1 MLNFCE
7 NMTHMKGEE
16 VLCIMNFYEN
26 GEKMKLDIEITKNT
40 GGENSG
46 DGGLDFTKVVY
57 VSDKKKT
64 IIEGYF
70 LDGYD
75 KETAYGNDDILTT
88 INVMGRSQ
96 KVISAKKII
105 TSDDKKNV
113 GSTYSYYDKIEDDIL
128 VKEMEASKLLNA
140 DGRPTVN
147 QRSNEIFVP
156 FFVTYARVN
165 KIVKDD
171 KGVDKIEVMEYTPNI
186 PVLLG
191 MPCGDLFFQNSPSGI
206 GKDLKKFF
214 TRGFL
219 EKNKIRWTYG
229 ELEDLESLKE
239 DTKEIQKEVAELR
252 RNKNLKEELFGHL
265 LPISYA
271 QWYEETQ
278 GKKYYSVREKEAAA
292 KKGISLNTEL
302 PKSVVVEEEEVIAP
316 PEQKVK
322 AGAKKV
328 PF

>member
-1 MLNFCE
+1 
-7 NMTHMKGEE
+7 
-16 VLCIMNFYEN
+16 
-26 GEKMKLDIEITKNT
+26 MKLDVKVTET
-40 GGENSG
+40 ENKETVR
-46 DGGLDFTKVVY
+46 GLNFDKILY

-64 IIEGYF
+64 IIEGYL

-75 KETAYGNDDILTT
+75 KESAYGDDDILTT

-105 TSDDKKNV
+105 TSPDKKNI

-147 QRSNEIFVP
+147 NRSNEIFVP
-156 FFVTYARVN
+156 FFLTYACVN
-165 KIVKDD
+165 EIVK
-171 KGVDKIEVMEYTPNI
+171 GENGGMDKIEKIEYPDINRVVLI
-186 PVLLG
+186 GFPV
-191 MPCGDLFFQNSPSGI
+191 GDLFFQNSPSGI

-219 EKNKIRWTYG
+219 EKNKVRWIYG
-229 ELEDLESLKE
+229 ELEDLDSLKE

-252 RNKNLKEELFGHL
+252 KNKNLKEELFGHL

-302 PKSVVVEEEEVIAP
+302 PKSAVIEEEEVIAP